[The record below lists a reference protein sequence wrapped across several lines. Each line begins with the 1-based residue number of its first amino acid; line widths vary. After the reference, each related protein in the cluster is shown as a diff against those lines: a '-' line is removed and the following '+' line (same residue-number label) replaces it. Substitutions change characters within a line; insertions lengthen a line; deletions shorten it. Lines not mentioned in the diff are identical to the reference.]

1 MSASV
6 ETIGQLERR
15 LNISLPPAEIDSE
28 VENRLKNL
36 ARKVKLDGFRPG
48 KVPFKVVA
56 QRYEEQVRR
65 EVLGDALQK
74 NFSDVVRTQNLK
86 VAGYPRFEARADGA
100 LEYSAIFE
108 IYPEIKVGD
117 LTAVQLQKWTT
128 EVGAA
133 EVEKTLEIMRRQR
146 ATFAPIARAATTGDR
161 VTIDYIGRIEGQE
174 FEGGRGSDVAIVLG
188 EGRFLPDFEA
198 QLKGL
203 ETGAAKTFEI
213 RFPEDYHGKEL
224 SGKTATFEIKLKQ
237 IEEEKLPLVDAEF
250 ARTLG
255 IEDGDLDRMR
265 NEIKANLE
273 REVKQRAVL
282 RIKDQVMQAL
292 LDHTE
297 VTVPKSLVELEIEHL
312 KTTTR
317 HDLEAR
323 GVKTAGLAL
332 PQEVF
337 ETQAQRRVRLGMI
350 LAEVVKTHG
359 LQAQPEQ
366 VRALAEERAQGY
378 EQPEQVVQ
386 WIYQSPQRLREL
398 ESAAVENNIVEWA
411 LRTARVEDKTVAFDE
426 LMGQGKLGK

>member
-128 EVGAA
+128 QVSAA